1 MKTNLEKL
9 QNLCD
14 IVNIRYSKGLN
25 DDDQVKKMFE
35 FEKKQNEAIIV
46 IGWDTYWAISVEEYN
61 KLYNLAICAG
71 NIKKEFETHYFDAY
85 INNKKYKC
93 LIKN

>member
-9 QNLCD
+9 QNLCE

-35 FEKKQNEAIIV
+35 FEKQQNDAIVV
-46 IGWDTYWAISVEEYN
+46 IGWDTYLAIDVNEYN
-61 KLYNLAICAG
+61 RLYNLAVSDG
-71 NIKKEFETHYFDAY
+71 NIKKGSETYYFDAY
-85 INNKKYKC
+85 INNEKYKC